1 MLALVYAPTSC
12 GYVVL
17 QSEHPN
23 TTTASIKNKKT
34 TSCGHVVLQSEH
46 PNTTTA
52 SMKNK
57 KLSVKTLKNLYS
69 IQSGNT
75 SRHWQSQVHRFSH
88 QAQGPR
94 LTLGRCARDTIFY
107 NTSQLEYRC

>member
-12 GYVVL
+12 GYMVL

-34 TSCGHVVLQSEH
+34 TSCVHVVVQSEH

-57 KLSVKTLKNLYS
+57 KLSVKMLKIYIVYNLATPQGTGSHRYTGLHLEVQAGHYTLHKV
-69 IQSGNT
+69 I
-75 SRHWQSQVHRFSH
+75 
-88 QAQGPR
+88 
-94 LTLGRCARDTIFY
+94 
-107 NTSQLEYRC
+107 